1 MKANARIITNSLIE
15 YLDKKYT
22 NKTITT
28 EISVNTS
35 LGVKVVDVLVSNG
48 HSVAFEIK
56 SEVDT
61 IKRLDSQV
69 KGYSEIF
76 DYVYLVYWKDK
87 FDIKDIELPEN
98 IGVITADWNIKQTK
112 IKFDIIRSAKI
123 NRIADQKKIAS
134 LLWKDEIFYFLSKK
148 NIYPKKS
155 YTKDILTNIF
165 EECHTKTEAIKIFRF
180 VLKKRFEKGFIKYQ
194 ESKKTPDCLD
204 IFKNYKVDFNYLSY
218 LK

>member
-1 MKANARIITNSLIE
+1 MRADAKIITNSFIE
-15 YLDKKYT
+15 YLDNKYE

-35 LGVKVVDVLVSNG
+35 YGVKVVDVVVSNG

-56 SEVDT
+56 SELDT

-87 FDIKDIELPEN
+87 FNIEDMNLPHN
-98 IGVITADWNIKQTK
+98 IGIIVANWNDKQTK
-112 IKFDIIRSAKI
+112 IKFEILKSAKI

-134 LLWKDEIFYFLSKK
+134 LLWKDELFYFLNKK
-148 NIYPKKS
+148 DIYPKKN
-155 YTKDILTNIF
+155 YAKDILVNLF
-165 EECHTKTEAIKIFRF
+165 EQYHTKTEAIKIFRF
-180 VLKKRFEKGFIKYQ
+180 ILKKRFEKGFLKYQ
-194 ESKKTPDCLD
+194 ESKRTPDCLE
-204 IFKNYKVDFNYLSY
+204 IFKSHKVDLNYLSY